1 MPNRK
6 NCSFK
11 KDEKKLTISRR
22 LAKIFNRKKK
32 KPQSHYKNLL
42 EILLIVLEATYGWLH
57 SIFIMDRKLDI
68 FILMKIQTLKGIYRK
83 IKSNKTC

>member
-11 KDEKKLTISRR
+11 KDEKKLTVSRR
-22 LAKIFNRKKK
+22 LAKILTVKE

-57 SIFIMDRKLDI
+57 FIFIMDRKLDI
-68 FILMKIQTLKGIYRK
+68 FILTKIQTLKGIYRK

>member
-11 KDEKKLTISRR
+11 KDEKKLTVSRR
-22 LAKIFNRKKK
+22 LAKMLTIKKFQ
-32 KPQSHYKNLL
+32 PQSHYKNLL

-57 SIFIMDRKLDI
+57 SIFIMNQKLDI
-68 FILMKIQTLKGIYRK
+68 FILTKIQTLKGIYRK